1 MMGSTCFAGSSG
13 AERRR
18 GWEAV
23 GVVPTGEKKL
33 EFPLKQLFLLVETK
47 EFFTEDA
54 SLLSMLLSYSFL
66 SPASHSL
73 SLSALV
79 RKKAVERKRSTQTVS
94 RTVTNLQLFLAGST
108 AQLVSST

>member
-1 MMGSTCFAGSSG
+1 MQ
-13 AERRR
+13 
-18 GWEAV
+18 AV
-23 GVVPTGEKKL
+23 QELKGVVVGKQLELSPQEKRNL
-33 EFPLKQLFLLVETK
+33 SFPLKQLFLLVETK